1 MMLISWKGLPDM
13 FVAIIWNLALQQQHK
28 SAPLDQI
35 VYNMKII
42 KTIVTILK
50 IWFWPILRF
59 CTQKIFQT
67 CNFDLSEMSEMKI
80 FGYFQRLKIDIHQ
93 TTNL

>member
-59 CTQKIFQT
+59 QIYKIVQIVMVAFQKWRYLAI
-67 CNFDLSEMSEMKI
+67 LRGWK
-80 FGYFQRLKIDIHQ
+80 LKFTKQIV
-93 TTNL
+93 